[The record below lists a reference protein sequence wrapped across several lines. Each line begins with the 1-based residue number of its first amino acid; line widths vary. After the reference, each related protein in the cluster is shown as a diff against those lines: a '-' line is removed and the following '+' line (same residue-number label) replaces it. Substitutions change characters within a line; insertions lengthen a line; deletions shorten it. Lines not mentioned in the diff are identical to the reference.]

1 MPSLERYNRALDY
14 TYALGIFPALE
25 ALKSRPRQV
34 RRVLVSSG
42 IAPGEGLAR
51 IKMLCEQ
58 HGVRVENA
66 DRALA
71 RIAGKDNCFAA
82 AVVSKGSPPLRDD
95 ARHLVLH
102 QPMDKGN
109 LGTVLRSALGFS
121 FMDIAIVTPAA
132 DTNDPHVI
140 RASMGAAFS
149 LRIWEYDDFLEYRAA
164 FPLRTLYPFMLD
176 GARELDAAVK
186 RIVTPY
192 TLIVGNEGSGLPAS
206 FQKEGLPVR
215 IPHSEAID
223 SLNLSVAA
231 SIGMYA
237 FKQNE

>member
-1 MPSLERYNRALDY
+1 
-14 TYALGIFPALE
+14 
-25 ALKSRPRQV
+25 
-34 RRVLVSSG
+34 
-42 IAPGEGLAR
+42 
-51 IKMLCEQ
+51 
-58 HGVRVENA
+58 
-66 DRALA
+66 
-71 RIAGKDNCFAA
+71 
-82 AVVSKGSPPLRDD
+82 
-95 ARHLVLH
+95 
-102 QPMDKGN
+102 
-109 LGTVLRSALGFS
+109 
-121 FMDIAIVTPAA
+121 
-132 DTNDPHVI
+132 
-140 RASMGAAFS
+140 MGAAFS

-176 GARELDAAVK
+176 GARELDTAVK